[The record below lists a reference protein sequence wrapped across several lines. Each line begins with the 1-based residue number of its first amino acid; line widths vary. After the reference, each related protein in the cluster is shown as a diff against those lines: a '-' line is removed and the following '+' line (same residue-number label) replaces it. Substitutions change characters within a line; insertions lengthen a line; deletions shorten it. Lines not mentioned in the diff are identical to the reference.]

1 MDYKV
6 ETMKEKKIGI
16 VLVNY
21 NGGKYQNDCI
31 KTIYNQ
37 NYKNIDVVVV
47 DSASTDDSIEKL
59 EKEYPSVHVIRKNEN
74 VGVAVGNNIG
84 IKCCIENGAEYV
96 LLLNN
101 DTELDSHLL
110 KNLERKA
117 SSSTVVVPKIY
128 FYSPDNWIWFGG
140 GGMDWKKA
148 SGYHIGLRE
157 VDKGQYD
164 KEMDILYSPTCCMMI
179 HKSVFNTVGYI
190 DESTFMYYDDTDFC
204 VRLIDNGINIKYV
217 PDAFMW
223 HKVSS
228 SSGGMQ
234 SKIGVYYNNRN
245 QLYFMKKYSDKIGL
259 VDKSM
264 IVIKGI
270 IKGLIAPLRKRPN
283 EKYILTAYKDFLF
296 NKMGRKDF

>member
-1 MDYKV
+1 
-6 ETMKEKKIGI
+6 MKENKIGI

-31 KTIYNQ
+31 KTIYTQ
-37 NYKNIDVVVV
+37 DYKNIDVVVV
-47 DSASTDDSIEKL
+47 DSASTDGSIEKL
-59 EKEYPSVHVIRKNEN
+59 EEEYPNVHVIREKEN

-84 IKCCIENGAEYV
+84 IKYCIGNGAEYV

-101 DTELDSHLL
+101 DTELDSSLL
-110 KNLERKA
+110 QNLEKKA

-128 FYSPDNWIWFGG
+128 FYSPDNLIWFGG
-140 GGMDWKKA
+140 GDMDWKKA

-157 VDKGQYD
+157 IDNGQYD
-164 KEMDILYSPTCCMMI
+164 KEMDISYSPTCCMLL
-179 HKSVFNTVGYI
+179 HKSVFEKIGYI
-190 DESTFMYYDDTDFC
+190 DECTFMYYDDTDLC
-204 VRLIDNGINIKYV
+204 VRLTEKGISIKYV

-245 QLYFMKKYSDKIGL
+245 QLYFIKKYSSKVKF
-259 VDKSM
+259 VDKFL
-264 IVIKGI
+264 IVTKGI
-270 IKGLIAPLRKRPN
+270 VKGLIAPLRKRPN